1 MGKLTKNCQMVGI
14 ASDILPRLRLNGKSV
29 CSYEHDWVVALP
41 PAAGRHDGEVVA
53 GALQQQCVLGLE
65 AGDRDLVEREV
76 VQQTVGE
83 REVLPQPPVLPR
95 RLLLHRPRLPGAG
108 HRGHAAAAANIIIN
122 VNEIS

>member
-53 GALQQQCVLGLE
+53 GALQQQCVLVPQKVASELHPKV
-65 AGDRDLVEREV
+65 RNH
-76 VQQTVGE
+76 GE
-83 REVLPQPPVLPR
+83 GPY
-95 RLLLHRPRLPGAG
+95 
-108 HRGHAAAAANIIIN
+108 
-122 VNEIS
+122 